1 MRRSGCSVNTTGCS
15 VNTTAHRRVESSA
28 VSEPELRPLAL
39 VTGASR
45 GIGAAVAR
53 ALAPGHD
60 MLLGGRDADALQRVA
75 ADLPG
80 SRPWPVDLTDEA
92 AVAEAT
98 GGIERLDVLVHSAGV
113 GLLGTVADTPAAIWR
128 RQFEVNVVAVAELT
142 RLLLPALR
150 AARGHVVLINSGSGL
165 TARAGWASYAA
176 SKFALRAFADALRA
190 EELDHGVRVTSVHPG
205 RVDTDMQRGVVAHEG
220 GEYNPEAYLRPESV
234 AGAVLLAVRAPADA
248 ALTELVLR
256 PAGT

>member
-1 MRRSGCSVNTTGCS
+1 MTS
-15 VNTTAHRRVESSA
+15 
-28 VSEPELRPLAL
+28 PDLRPLAL

-60 MLLGGRDADALQRVA
+60 LLLGGRDTSTLEALARE
-75 ADLPG
+75 LPG
-80 SRPWPVDLTDEA
+80 ARPWPVDLTDSA
-92 AVAEAT
+92 AVAEAA

-113 GLLGTVADTPAAIWR
+113 GLLGTVAETPAATWR
-128 RQFEVNVVAVAELT
+128 QQFEINVVAVAELT

-150 AARGHVVLINSGSGL
+150 AARGRVVLLNSGAGL

-190 EELDHGVRVTSVHPG
+190 EESGHGVRVTSLHPG

-220 GEYNPEAYLRPESV
+220 GEYRPEAYLRPESV
-234 AGAVLLAVRAPADA
+234 AGAVLLAVTAPDDA
-248 ALTELVLR
+248 ELTELVLR
-256 PAGT
+256 PAGS

>member
-1 MRRSGCSVNTTGCS
+1 MTS
-15 VNTTAHRRVESSA
+15 
-28 VSEPELRPLAL
+28 PDLRPLAL

-60 MLLGGRDADALQRVA
+60 LLLGGRDTSALEALARE
-75 ADLPG
+75 LPG
-80 SRPWPVDLTDEA
+80 ARPWPVDLTDSATVGEA
-92 AVAEAT
+92 A

-113 GLLGTVADTPAAIWR
+113 GLLGTVAETPAATWR
-128 RQFEVNVVAVAELT
+128 QQFEINVVAVAELT

-150 AARGHVVLINSGSGL
+150 AARGRVVLLNSGAGL

-190 EELDHGVRVTSVHPG
+190 EESGHGVRVTSLHPG
-205 RVDTDMQRGVVAHEG
+205 RVDTDMQRGVVAQEG
-220 GEYNPEAYLRPESV
+220 GEYRPEAYLRPESV
-234 AGAVLLAVRAPADA
+234 AGAVLLAVTAPDDA
-248 ALTELVLR
+248 ELTELVLR